1 MATYTFQP
9 RVPEDEADAL
19 SVGSAGMGADL
30 LLHDARWFTRIRWAV
45 VLALTGIGLLGV
57 FWPSAWT
64 EGFGVLLPPCCWP
77 FVLAAILACLNV
89 VNLVWIS
96 SLRQSVSDAT
106 VRSNLWFQIVSDLV
120 VLTALVYFAGPVD
133 TPIAFAYLFHI
144 VLACIFIGRR
154 DSFLVTLLSALLL
167 LVAIVFVQVELLPRR
182 SILIAGGPTGM
193 AIFVQYSF
201 TIFVWFVVWYL
212 ASSISDMVRRRDHE
226 LATAN
231 ARLRQADED
240 KNRQMLRVTHDLK
253 APFSSIENFVQVLK
267 RVHWDLLPEGA
278 QSIISKIEA
287 RAGTLRARI
296 GEILTLGSLRSGHVS
311 GKSDIPT
318 VLRELLIDVVE
329 ELKEL
334 ASQREVTVALDAE
347 ELSVHSDPRQLKIL
361 FMNLV
366 ANAITYSKEGGS
378 VEVILRGGK
387 HVVVEVR
394 DHGIGIREDA
404 LPHVFEDFY
413 RSKEAAVFNPK
424 STGLGLATVRQVAE
438 NLGISIEIESEEGVG
453 TAFHLRIPVRLHPSG
468 LPAGG

>member
-9 RVPEDEADAL
+9 QLPEDDAQAFP
-19 SVGSAGMGADL
+19 VGSAEMHADL
-30 LLHDARWFTRIRWAV
+30 LLHDARWFTGIRWVV
-45 VLALTGIGLLGV
+45 VLVLLGIGAFGLL
-57 FWPSAWT
+57 WPESMAVRS
-64 EGFGVLLPPCCWP
+64 GMALSHCCWP
-77 FVLAAILACLNV
+77 FALAAALTVLNM
-89 VNLVWIS
+89 IS
-96 SLRQSVSDAT
+96 LNWLRKIAAQAPGAAVM
-106 VRSNLWFQIVSDLV
+106 RNLWFQIVSDLA
-120 VLTALVYFAGPVD
+120 VLTVLVYFAGLTE
-133 TPIAFAYLFHI
+133 TPMAFAFLFHI
-144 VLACIFIGRR
+144 VLACIFFDRR
-154 DSFLVTLLSALLL
+154 SSFFVTSLSAVLFLMAV
-167 LVAIVFVQVELLPRR
+167 LVVETGLLPRH
-182 SILIAGGPTGM
+182 SILVAQATGL
-193 AIFVQYSF
+193 APVIVQVGFS
-201 TIFVWFVVWYL
+201 IFVWFVVWYL

-226 LATAN
+226 LASAN

-267 RVHWDLLPEGA
+267 HVHWDLLPEGA
-278 QSIISKIEA
+278 QSIIGKIEA

-318 VLRELLIDVVE
+318 ALRELLVDVVE

-334 ASQREVTVALDAE
+334 ASHKQVSVALDAGDV
-347 ELSVHSDPRQLKIL
+347 SVFSDPRQLKIL

-366 ANAITYSKEGGS
+366 ANAITYSTEGGT
-378 VEVILRGGK
+378 VEVILRNGK
-387 HVVVEVR
+387 HVVAEVR

-413 RSKEAAVFNPK
+413 RSKEAAAFNPK

-453 TAFHLRIPVRLHPSG
+453 TTFRLLIPSRYHL
-468 LPAGG
+468 AA